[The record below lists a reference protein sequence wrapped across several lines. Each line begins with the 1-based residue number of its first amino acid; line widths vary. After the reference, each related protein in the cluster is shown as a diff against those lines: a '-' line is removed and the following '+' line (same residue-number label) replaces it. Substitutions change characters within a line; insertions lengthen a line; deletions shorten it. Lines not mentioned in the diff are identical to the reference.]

1 MTQLHRPMIREVSVT
16 VRDAGR
22 VRPLVVGLTDYG
34 FELRQKG
41 SRQRY
46 FLPYALAWL
55 RAAEL
60 AAAARREAR
69 KAAYKT
75 RKHPHLDVGN

>member
-1 MTQLHRPMIREVSVT
+1 
-16 VRDAGR
+16 
-22 VRPLVVGLTDYG
+22 LVVGLTDYG